1 MLSAARVLRSSTPWR
16 FAGRAYATRSASFV
30 PDQPTAPSV
39 KTSSVPGPKGIAAS
53 ERIGKF
59 QDPRAHVL
67 VCDYQKSKGN
77 YLVDADGNQIL
88 DVFAQI
94 ASIAVG
100 YNNPDLIKL
109 AKSDEFATAAMA
121 RPALGSFPSTEWA
134 EIIETGLLKVAPP
147 GLDQLTTMQCG
158 SSANEGAMKA
168 AFLAYS
174 ARRRGDKDFSQEELE
189 SVMDNAAPGAP
200 ALSVLSLKGGFH
212 GRMLGSLSTTRSKAI
227 HKLDVPSFDWPAVP
241 FPELRYPLSRYKAEN
256 AAAEEASLKAVEET
270 IEVWKSKSPVAA
282 LIVEPIQSEG
292 GDRHASPAFFR
303 GLRKITKKHGVFF
316 IVDEVQTGF
325 GATGSFWAHE
335 KWNLEEPAD
344 FVTFSKKAQASGFYH
359 TLATRPR
366 FPYQQYNT
374 WLGDPI
380 RALQAREMI
389 NIIQRDN
396 LVEHT
401 AQVGDYIYSALEKMQ
416 GESELNEK
424 LINLRGKGEGT
435 YIAFDLP
442 TTAQRDGFLKAMR
455 NAGVNVGG
463 CGAQTVRLRPMLIF
477 EESHADVF
485 LSAARKAFQQ
495 V

>member
-1 MLSAARVLRSSTPWR
+1 MLAARCVVRPSRALKLSV
-16 FAGRAYATRSASFV
+16 RAYATSVSSIV
-30 PDQPTAPSV
+30 PGQPSKPSV
-39 KTSSVPGPKGIAAS
+39 KTSAIPGPKGLAAS

-59 QDPRAHVL
+59 QDPRAHTIVA
-67 VCDYQKSKGN
+67 DYGKSKGN
-77 YLVDADGNQIL
+77 YIVDADGNELL

-109 AKSDEFATAAMA
+109 AKTDGFATAAMA

-134 EIIETGLLKVAPP
+134 EIIETGLLKVAPK

-174 ARRRGDKDFSQEELE
+174 ARRRGDVDFSAEELE
-189 SVMDNAAPGAP
+189 SVMNNAAPGAP
-200 ALSVLSLKGGFH
+200 QLSVLSLKGGFH

-227 HKLDVPSFDWPAVP
+227 HKLDVPSFDWPAVT
-241 FPELRYPLSRYKAEN
+241 FPELQYPLSDFAAEN
-256 AAAEEASLKAVEET
+256 KAAEQASLKAVEET
-270 IEVWKSKSPVAA
+270 IIAWKEKSAVAA

-292 GDRHASPAFFR
+292 GDRHASPEFFR
-303 GLRKITKKHGVFF
+303 GLRSITKKHGVFF

-335 KWNLEEPAD
+335 KWNLPEPAD

-359 TLATRPR
+359 TLATRPK

-389 NIIQRDN
+389 NIIQQNN

-401 AQVGDYIYSALEKMQ
+401 AKVGDYVYQSLEAMQ
-416 GESELNEK
+416 QEEGIKGK

-435 YIAFDLP
+435 YVAFDLP
-442 TTAQRDGFLKAMR
+442 TSGQRDAFIKQLR
-455 NAGVNVGG
+455 LEGVNAGG
-463 CGAQTVRLRPMLIF
+463 CGAHSVRLRPMLIF
-477 EESHADVF
+477 EQSHADIF
-485 LSAARKAFQQ
+485 LTAAKK
-495 V
+495 VLKSL